1 MCTDISCRNYLC
13 RRFGGGMEIKM
24 LYIIDTANIEKI
36 RHCIEYFPIA
46 GVTTNPTIISKEHT
60 DFIKL
65 IKEIENI
72 IGNNRM
78 FHIQLTGDTADKMI
92 KEAKAL
98 RDIIGDNLYV
108 KIPISEEGL
117 KATMKLHSE
126 GFHITETAIFT
137 QQQALMAAMAGADFV
152 APYVNRLNN
161 IISDGVNVVSEIVE
175 LFTKYNLKAKV
186 LAASFKTAEQVH
198 KISMVGGH
206 AVTVNPDI
214 LDGLIYHP
222 LTMYAIDDFKA
233 DWESVYG
240 KKTILDM
247 MKE

>member
-1 MCTDISCRNYLC
+1 
-13 RRFGGGMEIKM
+13 M
-24 LYIIDTANIEKI
+24 LYIVDTANVEKI
-36 RHCIEYFPIA
+36 KHCIEYFPVA

-60 DFIKL
+60 DFLHL
-65 IKEIENI
+65 ISEINEL
-72 IGNNRM
+72 IGDRM
-78 FHIQLTGDTADKMI
+78 FHIQVTGDSAEQII
-92 KEAKAL
+92 KEAQAL
-98 RDIIGDNLYV
+98 KKIIGDKLYV

-117 KATMKLHSE
+117 KATMELHKE

-152 APYVNRLNN
+152 APYVNRLDN
-161 IISDGVNVVSEIVE
+161 IVSDGVNVVGEIVS
-175 LFTKYNLKAKV
+175 LFAKYDLDTKV

-198 KISMVGGH
+198 KISMVGGQ

-214 LDGLIYHP
+214 LETLIYHP

-247 MKE
+247 LNK

>member
-1 MCTDISCRNYLC
+1 
-13 RRFGGGMEIKM
+13 M

-36 RHCIEYFPIA
+36 RHCMEYFPIA
-46 GVTTNPTIISKEHT
+46 GVTTNPTIISKEKT
-60 DFIKL
+60 NFIKL
-65 IKEIENI
+65 IKEIEEI
-72 IGNNRM
+72 IGNDRM
-78 FHIQLTGDTADKMI
+78 FHIQLTSDKADGMI
-92 KEAKAL
+92 SEAKAL
-98 RDIIGDNLYV
+98 RDIVGDNLYV
-108 KIPISEEGL
+108 KIPVSEEGL
-117 KATMKLHSE
+117 KATMYLHKE

-152 APYVNRLNN
+152 APYVNRLDN

-175 LFTKYNLKAKV
+175 LFTKYNLSTRV

-206 AVTVNPDI
+206 AVTVNPEI
-214 LDGLIYHP
+214 LDSLIYHP

-233 DWESVYG
+233 DWEGVYG

-247 MKE
+247 IKE

>member
-1 MCTDISCRNYLC
+1 
-13 RRFGGGMEIKM
+13 
-24 LYIIDTANIEKI
+24 
-36 RHCIEYFPIA
+36 
-46 GVTTNPTIISKEHT
+46 
-60 DFIKL
+60 
-65 IKEIENI
+65 
-72 IGNNRM
+72 
-78 FHIQLTGDTADKMI
+78 
-92 KEAKAL
+92 
-98 RDIIGDNLYV
+98 
-108 KIPISEEGL
+108 
-117 KATMKLHSE
+117 
-126 GFHITETAIFT
+126 
-137 QQQALMAAMAGADFV
+137 MAAMAGADFV
-152 APYVNRLNN
+152 APYVNRLDN

>member
-1 MCTDISCRNYLC
+1 
-13 RRFGGGMEIKM
+13 M
-24 LYIIDTANIEKI
+24 LYIVDTANIEKI
-36 RHCIEYFPIA
+36 RHAIEYFPIA

-65 IKEIENI
+65 IKEIESI

-78 FHIQLTGDTADKMI
+78 FHIQLTGSTSDTMFR
-92 KEAKAL
+92 EAQAL

-108 KIPISEEGL
+108 KIPVSEEGL
-117 KATMKLHSE
+117 KATMALHRE

-152 APYVNRLNN
+152 APYVNRLDN
-161 IISDGVNVVSEIVE
+161 IISDGVNVVGEIVE
-175 LFTKYNLKAKV
+175 LFRQYSLPTKV

-214 LDGLIYHP
+214 LENLIYHP
-222 LTMYAIDDFKA
+222 LTMYAIDDFTA
-233 DWESVYG
+233 DWEGVYG

-247 MKE
+247 IKEQ

>member
-1 MCTDISCRNYLC
+1 
-13 RRFGGGMEIKM
+13 M
-24 LYIIDTANIEKI
+24 LYIIDTANVEKI
-36 RHCIEYFPIA
+36 RHCMEYFPIA
-46 GVTTNPTIISKEHT
+46 GVTTNPTIISKEKT
-60 DFIKL
+60 DFLKL
-65 IKEIENI
+65 IKEIEEI
-72 IGNNRM
+72 IGNDRM
-78 FHIQLTGDTADKMI
+78 FHIQLTSNSAEHMI
-92 KEAKAL
+92 NEAKAL
-98 RDIIGDNLYV
+98 RDIVGDNLYV

-117 KATMKLHSE
+117 KATMHLHKE

-152 APYVNRLNN
+152 APYVNRLDN

-175 LFTKYNLKAKV
+175 LFTKYNLNTRV

-206 AVTVNPDI
+206 AVTVNPEI
-214 LDGLIYHP
+214 LDSLIYHP

-233 DWESVYG
+233 DWEGVYG

-247 MKE
+247 IKE

>member
-1 MCTDISCRNYLC
+1 
-13 RRFGGGMEIKM
+13 M
-24 LYIIDTANIEKI
+24 LYIVDTANIEKI
-36 RHCIEYFPIA
+36 KHCIEYFPIA
-46 GVTTNPTIISKEHT
+46 GVTTNPTIISRENT

-65 IKEIENI
+65 IRDIEDV
-72 IGNNRM
+72 IGNDRM
-78 FHIQLTGDTADKMI
+78 FHIQLTGDTAEQMI
-92 KEAKAL
+92 AEAKAL
-98 RDIIGDNLYV
+98 RDVIGDNLYV
-108 KIPISEEGL
+108 KIPVGEEGL
-117 KATMKLHSE
+117 KATMKLHKE

-152 APYVNRLNN
+152 APYVNRLDN

-175 LFTKYNLKAKV
+175 MFDRYGLKTKV

-206 AVTVNPDI
+206 AVTVNPEI
-214 LDGLIYHP
+214 LESLIYHP

-240 KKTILDM
+240 KKSIMDM
-247 MKE
+247 VKEQE